1 MHLVLYNV
9 LHLIFRI
16 FLLSPF
22 YSGILYNKIIHLY
35 LIVFYAS
42 FQVDP
47 FLQLV
52 NDSKLQSVDDTV
64 RQPSKAY
71 GSKEDDE
78 DALKSLSSIKITE
91 SQSNES
97 FATMIVQSLGKPANV
112 TTIYLSFNVSLVYQD
127 QCINLHFCVH
137 QESSVLKE
145 RLLNNFSPDDACP
158 LGVQLSLDTTGY
170 QSGLKDDKHSDM
182 VNLHSSPHT
191 RFFVKYKYISCILTC
206 TVTYMKLCRLMFH
219 YLLLMMTFQLLVWK
233 AKLVLMHNNSL

>member
-1 MHLVLYNV
+1 M
-9 LHLIFRI
+9 
-16 FLLSPF
+16 
-22 YSGILYNKIIHLY
+22 
-35 LIVFYAS
+35 VFYAS

-52 NDSKLQSVDDTV
+52 NDSKLQSVADTV

-78 DALKSLSSIKITE
+78 DALKALSSIKITE

-112 TTIYLSFNVSLVYQD
+112 TNIYLSFNVSLVYQD
-127 QCINLHFCVH
+127 QCINLHFFVH

-145 RLLNNFSPDDACP
+145 RLLSNFTPDDACP

-182 VNLHSSPHT
+182 V
-191 RFFVKYKYISCILTC
+191 IC
-206 TVTYMKLCRLMFH
+206 TA
-219 YLLLMMTFQLLVWK
+219 LLRRIFR
-233 AKLVLMHNNSL
+233 